1 MEKITNLQKQRAAIE
16 QGGNANGEKTL
27 ARKRV
32 EMLLDEGSF
41 IETGAF
47 VVGKNNEE
55 AYADGVVTGYGTIGL
70 RPVCIFSQD
79 LAVIGGSLGEM
90 HAQKIAKLIDFA
102 SKTGTP
108 VVGISDTMGLR
119 LNEGLDALDGLGQI
133 LTKLS
138 LNSGVIPF
146 VNVVLGNLSGIAS
159 CISTV
164 SDFTFMVEGKSQ
176 MTMNGPMV
184 VKGNTNIDV
193 SELGNA
199 TFHSEESGICNFK
212 YQDESSCL
220 EGVKKLLEYLP
231 DNNLSDTPYIE
242 STDDINRISLNL
254 NAMCENGISDVKDV
268 IKEIVDNG
276 EFFESQSD
284 YAKNIVTGFAH
295 LNGTSVG
302 IVANNGN
309 LNVKALKKATRF
321 VTFCDSFNIPVI
333 TFTNAH
339 EFDASLC
346 QEKNSVITYASKLI
360 MAYAEATV
368 PKINVV
374 LDKACG
380 GAYLVMGSKHIGSD
394 FTLSWAGAEISVMNS
409 TSIANVLYDEEISN
423 SENPQSTRDAK
434 ANEYKTMYA
443 NPFEAAKKG
452 YVDDIVEP
460 DSTRPVL
467 ISALE
472 ILLSKRETRPSKKH
486 SGVNL

>member
-1 MEKITNLQKQRAAIE
+1 MEKITNLQKQRAIIE

-27 ARKRV
+27 ARKRI

-41 IETGAF
+41 IETNAF
-47 VVGKNNEE
+47 AVGKNNED
-55 AYADGVVTGYGTIGL
+55 AYADGVVTGYGTINL
-70 RPVCIFSQD
+70 RPVCIYSQD
-79 LAVIGGSLGEM
+79 LAVMGGSFGQM
-90 HAQKIAKLIDFA
+90 HAKKISKIIDFA
-102 SKTGTP
+102 SKTGTC
-108 VVGISDTMGLR
+108 VIGICDTYGLR
-119 LNEGLDALDGLGQI
+119 LNEGLDALDGLGEI
-133 LTKLS
+133 LSKLS
-138 LNSGVIPF
+138 INSGVVPF

-159 CISTV
+159 CMSTI
-164 SDFTFMVEGKSQ
+164 SDFTFMVDGASQ

-184 VKGNTNIDV
+184 IKGNTNIDV
-193 SELGNA
+193 SNVGSA
-199 TFHSEESGICNFK
+199 SFHSEESGICHFK
-212 YQDESSCL
+212 YEDEASCL
-220 EGVKKLLEYLP
+220 EGVKKLLEFLP
-231 DNNLSDTPYIE
+231 DNNLSDTPYAE
-242 STDDINRISLNL
+242 STDDINRISANL
-254 NAMCENGISDVKDV
+254 NAMCENGITDVKDV
-268 IKEIVDNG
+268 IKEIVDNA
-276 EFFESQSD
+276 ELFEVQPD
-284 YAKNIVTGFAH
+284 FAKNIVTGFAH

-302 IVANNGN
+302 IVANNGA
-309 LNVKALKKATRF
+309 LNDKACKKAARF
-321 VTFCDSFNIPVI
+321 VTFCDSFNIPVV
-333 TFTNAH
+333 TFTNAY

-346 QEKNSVITYASKLI
+346 QEKKSVIVSASKLI

-368 PKINVV
+368 PKINVI

-394 FTLSWAGAEISVMNS
+394 FTLSWAGAEVSVMNS

-423 SENPQSTRDAK
+423 SENPQSTRQAK
-434 ANEYKTMYA
+434 ANEYKNLYA

>member
-1 MEKITNLQKQRAAIE
+1 MEKITNLQQRRAIIE
-16 QGGNANGEKTL
+16 QGGSANGEKTL

-41 IETGAF
+41 IETNAF
-47 VVGKNNEE
+47 AVGKNNEE
-55 AYADGVVTGYGTIGL
+55 AYADGVVTGYGTINL
-70 RPVCIFSQD
+70 RPVCIYSQD
-79 LAVIGGSLGEM
+79 LAVVGGSLGQM
-90 HAQKIAKLIDFA
+90 HAKKISKIIDFA
-102 SKTGTP
+102 AKTGTP
-108 VVGISDTMGLR
+108 VIGISDTKGLR

-133 LTKLS
+133 LAKLS
-138 LNSGVIPF
+138 CNSGVVPF

-159 CISTV
+159 CISTI

-193 SELGNA
+193 STLGDA
-199 TFHSEESGICNFK
+199 AFHSEESGICHFN
-212 YQDESSCL
+212 YADEASCFD
-220 EGVKKLLEYLP
+220 GVKKLLEYLP

-242 STDDINRISLNL
+242 TNDDINRISANL
-254 NAMCENGISDVKDV
+254 NAMCTGGISDVKDV
-268 IKEIVDNG
+268 IKEIVDNAD
-276 EFFESQSD
+276 FFEVQPD
-284 YAKNIVTGFAH
+284 FAKNIVTGFAH

-309 LNVKALKKATRF
+309 LNIKACKKASRF

-333 TFTNAH
+333 TFTNAY

-346 QEKNSVITYASKLI
+346 QEKGSIITYASKLI

-368 PKINVV
+368 PKINIV
-374 LDKACG
+374 LEKASG
-380 GAYLVMGSKHIGSD
+380 GAYLAMGSKHIGSD
-394 FTLSWAGAEISVMNS
+394 FTLSWAGAEVSVMNS

-423 SENPQSTRDAK
+423 SENPQSTREAK
-434 ANEYKTMYA
+434 ANEYKNLYA